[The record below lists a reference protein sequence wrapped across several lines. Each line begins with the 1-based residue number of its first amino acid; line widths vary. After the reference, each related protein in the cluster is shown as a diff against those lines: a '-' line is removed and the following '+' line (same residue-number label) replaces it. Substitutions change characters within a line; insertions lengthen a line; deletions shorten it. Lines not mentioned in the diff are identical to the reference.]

1 MKRRTIRNRFA
12 DRHRTDAD
20 DNTTPPPVGQQPVR
34 DDGVILLRPEPAPGS
49 QDDEVLQHLGS
60 LLDSVK
66 TGIISLDGEGR
77 VRVFNAVAEMLF
89 AVRRQ
94 AVLGRPFNDMG
105 RMIGF
110 KDHSLRALW
119 ERLSDAV
126 WAAGAALDLEYDLVR
141 PMGQKRII
149 AYSVYP
155 LGRLAWSVG
164 NGVVI
169 MLEDITR
176 KKEMEDQITD
186 GRKRLQAVFDGIT
199 DGIQVLDPEF
209 RITAV
214 NKSMTI
220 LVGRAVTLG
229 QHCFKACLSNSVA
242 CEDCPAVET
251 FRSGQPASLIKVIP
265 RRPDVPGGFDERI
278 LEISTFPLLDRGNR
292 VVQVVEY
299 IKDVSERVR
308 IAERLEHARRLAEL
322 GEMAARVA
330 HEVRN
335 PLNAI
340 NGAAHFL
347 STEHPSDETIQK
359 FTSLIKRQSRR
370 VDQVASDILYAAKP
384 LRLAR
389 TRVNLDNLVDQVISA
404 LQETITEQGITVTR
418 QSEPSLPLLL
428 ADEFQIEQALTNIIR
443 NAVEAMPRGGALRIG
458 TSGDTDGGWARIT
471 VQDTGCGI
479 HPGDRDRIF
488 QTFYTTKTN
497 GTGLGLSIVEGVLK
511 NHGGKIFVE
520 QPEGA
525 GTRIVLCLPVSGQ
538 HADEHQ
544 RGRDAL
550 SGDRNGNAPIQPEAS
565 PFKAV

>member
-1 MKRRTIRNRFA
+1 
-12 DRHRTDAD
+12 
-20 DNTTPPPVGQQPVR
+20 VR
-34 DDGVILLRPEPAPGS
+34 DGHGVLPRNEPALSS
-49 QDDEVLQHLGS
+49 QEDEVLQHLSS

-94 AVLGRPFNDMG
+94 AVLGRPFSDMG
-105 RMIGF
+105 RMISF
-110 KDHSLRALW
+110 KDNSLRALW

-126 WAAGAALDLEYDLVR
+126 WAAGAALDLEYDLIR

-169 MLEDITR
+169 MLEDVTR

-214 NKSMTI
+214 NKSMTV

-229 QHCFKACLSNSVA
+229 QHCYRACLSNSVA
-242 CEDCPAVET
+242 CEDCPAEET

-265 RRPDVPGGFDERI
+265 RRPDVPGGFDERV
-278 LEISTFPLLDRGNR
+278 LEISTFPLLDRGSR

-308 IAERLEHARRLAEL
+308 IAERLEHTRRLAEL

-340 NGAAHFL
+340 NGAAHYL
-347 STEHPSDETIQK
+347 STEHPLDETIQK

-389 TRVNLDNLVDQVISA
+389 TRVNLDSVVDQVITV
-404 LQETITEQGITVTR
+404 LQDTISDQGIAVTR
-418 QSEPSLPLLL
+418 QCDPSLPQLL
-428 ADEFQIEQALTNIIR
+428 ADEFQIEQALANIIR
-443 NAVEAMPRGGALRIG
+443 NAVEAMPRGGALHIG
-458 TSGDTDGGWARIT
+458 TSRDSDGVWARIT
-471 VQDTGCGI
+471 VQDTGCGV
-479 HPGDRDRIF
+479 HPEDRERIF

-497 GTGLGLSIVEGVLK
+497 GTGLGLSIVEGVIK

-520 QPEGA
+520 QPEAA
-525 GTRIVLCLPVSGQ
+525 GTRIVLCFPVSGQ
-538 HADEHQ
+538 QQGTAMSQGH
-544 RGRDAL
+544 DAL
-550 SGDRNGNAPIQPEAS
+550 ADNRNEPPLFPSDQS
-565 PFKAV
+565 PLNVV

>member
-1 MKRRTIRNRFA
+1 M
-12 DRHRTDAD
+12 
-20 DNTTPPPVGQQPVR
+20 
-34 DDGVILLRPEPAPGS
+34 
-49 QDDEVLQHLGS
+49 
-60 LLDSVK
+60 
-66 TGIISLDGEGR
+66 ISLDGEGR

-94 AVLGRPFNDMG
+94 SVLGRPFAAMG
-105 RMIGF
+105 RMIS
-110 KDHSLRALW
+110 DQDQSLRALW

-126 WAAGAALDLEYDLVR
+126 WAAGAALDLEYDLAR
-141 PMGQKRII
+141 PTRQRRII
-149 AYSVYP
+149 SYSDYP

-169 MLEDITR
+169 MLEDVTR
-176 KKEMEDQITD
+176 KKEMEDQILD

-199 DGIQVLDPEF
+199 DGIQVVGTDF

-214 NKSMTI
+214 NKSMTA
-220 LVGRAVTLG
+220 LVGSTVTLG
-229 QHCFKACLSNSVA
+229 QQCYKACSPENTP
-242 CEDCPAVET
+242 CENCPAKET
-251 FRSGQPASLIKVIP
+251 FRSGQPASLIKRLP
-265 RRPDVPGGFDERI
+265 GRSGLPGGPDERI

-299 IKDVSERVR
+299 IKDVTERSR
-308 IAERLEHARRLAEL
+308 LAERLGHSRRLAEL

-347 STEHPSDETIQK
+347 ATEHPADETIQK

-384 LRLAR
+384 LRLTR
-389 TRVNLDNLVDQVISA
+389 TSVNLDALVDQVLAS
-404 LQETITEQGITVTR
+404 LLETVREQGITVVRKSDPALTR
-418 QSEPSLPLLL
+418 LQ

-443 NAVEAMPRGGALRIG
+443 NALDAMPRGGTLTIG
-458 TSGDTDGGWARIT
+458 TEADAEGGWTRIS

-479 HPGDRDRIF
+479 RTDERDRIF
-488 QTFYTTKTN
+488 QAFYTTKTN
-497 GTGLGLSIVEGVLK
+497 GTGLGLSIVEGVLR
-511 NHGGKIFVE
+511 NHGGKVFVE

-525 GTRIVLCLPVSGQ
+525 GTRIVLCLPAGGDS
-538 HADEHQ
+538 AA
-544 RGRDAL
+544 GRRNGVNDAL
-550 SGDRNGNAPIQPEAS
+550 PEQQAEPPLRPEPS
-565 PFKAV
+565 PPRTV